1 MYNHLAGRLVEKNPA
16 YIIIECG
23 GVGYF
28 VNISLQTYSKLPD
41 KEAIKIFTFLQITED
56 SHTLYGFAD
65 EDERKLFR
73 NLISVSGIGCNTAR
87 MMLSSMS
94 PAEIQECI
102 VNEDARKLQAI
113 KGIGE
118 KTALRAILELKNKL
132 RKDGIVPAV
141 TSQLKIKNEA
151 MSALLTLGFARNA
164 VDKTL
169 DTILK
174 SQPAELSVEEVIR
187 QALKSL

>member
-1 MYNHLAGRLVEKNPA
+1 MYNHLSGRLVEKNPA
-16 YIIIECG
+16 FVILECG

-28 VNISLQTYSKLPD
+28 INISLHTYSKIPD
-41 KEAIKIFTFLQITED
+41 KETCKIFTFLQITED
-56 SHTLYGFAD
+56 AHTLYGFAD
-65 EDERKLFR
+65 EDERRLFR

-87 MMLSSMS
+87 MMLSSMN

-102 VNEDARKLQAI
+102 VREDAEKLRAI

-118 KTALRAILELKNKL
+118 KTALRVILELKNKL
-132 RKDGIVPAV
+132 KKEGVVPAV
-141 TSQLKIKNEA
+141 TSQLKMKDEA
-151 MSALLTLGFARNA
+151 LSALLTLGFSKIA

-174 SQPAELSVEEVIR
+174 TQGQELTVEEIIR
-187 QALKSL
+187 KALKTL

>member
-1 MYNHLAGRLVEKNPA
+1 MYNHLSGRLVEKNPA
-16 YIIIECG
+16 YVIIECE

-28 VNISLQTYSKLPD
+28 VNISLHTYSKLPD
-41 KEAIKIFTFLQITED
+41 LEACKIFTFLQITED
-56 SHTLYGFAD
+56 AHTLYGFAD

-73 NLISVSGIGCNTAR
+73 SLISVSGIGCNTAR

-94 PAEIQECI
+94 PLEIQESI
-102 VNEDARKLQAI
+102 VNENVLKLKAI

-118 KTALRAILELKNKL
+118 KTALRAILELKGKL
-132 RKDGIVPAV
+132 KKEGITPAV
-141 TSQLKIKNEA
+141 TSQLKVKNEA
-151 MSALLTLGFARNA
+151 MSALLTLGFTKNA

-174 SQPAELSVEEVIR
+174 SQAKELSVEEIIR